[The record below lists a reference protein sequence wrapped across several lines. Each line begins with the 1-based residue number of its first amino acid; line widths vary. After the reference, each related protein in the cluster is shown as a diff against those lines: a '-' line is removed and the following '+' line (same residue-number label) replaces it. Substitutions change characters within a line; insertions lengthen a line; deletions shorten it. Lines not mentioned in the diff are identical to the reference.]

1 MKLLDANVL
10 IAAAASDH
18 PHHAVAAGWLAR
30 ARREHELLALCPV
43 VALAFLR
50 ITTHP
55 KINESPLTAAQAL
68 AWLQAL
74 LRSPS
79 ARWVHP
85 ADEHLLSLERLLV
98 GPVVGNLVM
107 DAHLAALAL
116 ENGASVVTFDRDF
129 LRFAG
134 LRVELLTHEAN

>member
-1 MKLLDANVL
+1 MKVVDANVL
-10 IAAAASDH
+10 IAAASNDH
-18 PHHAVAAGWLAR
+18 AHHAVAVAWLQKAR
-30 ARREHELLALCPV
+30 NEREPLALSTV

-55 KINESPLTAAQAL
+55 KIHEMPLTSAQAL
-68 AWLQAL
+68 DWLGAFM
-74 LRSPS
+74 RSPA

-85 ADEHLLSLERLLV
+85 ADDHLLALERMLA
-98 GPVVGNLVM
+98 GSVVGNLAM

-129 LRFAG
+129 LRFKG
-134 LRVELLTHEAN
+134 LRVELLG

>member
-1 MKLLDANVL
+1 MKVVDANVL
-10 IAAAASDH
+10 IAAASNDH
-18 PHHAVAAGWLAR
+18 PHHSVAVAWLQKAR
-30 ARREHELLALCPV
+30 NEREPLALSTV

-55 KINESPLTAAQAL
+55 KIHELPLTSSQAL
-68 AWLQAL
+68 DWLGAFM
-74 LRSPS
+74 RSPS

-85 ADEHLLSLERLLV
+85 ADEHLLALGRLLA
-98 GPVVGNLVM
+98 GSVVGNLVA

-129 LRFAG
+129 LRFKG
-134 LRVELLTHEAN
+134 LRVELLG

>member
-1 MKLLDANVL
+1 VKILDANVL

-18 PHHAVAAGWLAR
+18 AHHAVATRWLGL
-30 ARREHELLALCPV
+30 ARRESEALALCPV

-55 KINESPLTAAQAL
+55 KIQETPLTAAQAL
-68 AWLQAL
+68 AWLQTL

-79 ARWVHP
+79 VRWMHP
-85 ADEHLLSLERLLV
+85 ANEHLMNLQRLLTE
-98 GPVVGNLVM
+98 PVVGNLVM
-107 DAHLAALAL
+107 DAHIAALAL

-129 LRFAG
+129 LRFPG
-134 LRVELLTHEAN
+134 LRVELLTHETN